1 MRRQYIAV
9 SPVDRLLTD
18 FIPMYERFIEYAQYS
33 MLIIA
38 VAGVLVTVIKS
49 SRK

>member
-1 MRRQYIAV
+1 MSKYYIAV
-9 SPVDRLLTD
+9 TPIDRLLTD

-33 MLIIA
+33 MIPIA
-38 VAGVLVTVIKS
+38 VAGVLATVIKS